1 MSINFWITNVFKVW
15 RIEYPHRF
23 LLEDDINFKW
33 MDKNE

>member
-1 MSINFWITNVFKVW
+1 MTILFWARNLGRTW

-33 MDKNE
+33 MDKK